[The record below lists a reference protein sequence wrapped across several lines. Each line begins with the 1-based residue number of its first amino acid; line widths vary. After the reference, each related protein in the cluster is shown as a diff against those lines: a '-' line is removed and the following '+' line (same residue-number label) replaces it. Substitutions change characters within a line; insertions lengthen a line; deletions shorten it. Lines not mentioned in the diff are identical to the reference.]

1 MVKEFFEDLFLVT
14 KTIVN
19 QITNSYNN
27 LRAGLIAYVV
37 ELCPVPS
44 LKGYFKTAL
53 EAMVNYGL
61 ATLGLPPTLPNF
73 DDLTDMSLD
82 YLAQVA
88 LTEAGVAPDSLTE
101 EIVGEIGK
109 QIGKEIEKSSS
120 HEDYNPINSPFLK
133 LDPKYQYRPA
143 YVDVEISNKTALPT
157 VPGSFIID
165 VTFTMDN
172 WNVYDPVN
180 GLFLVVDSKYGY
192 GTTAGQQEINAYTK
206 HFKWGL
212 NGFTVNYPMGD
223 KAVYHVFKP
232 SIQKIPML
240 LPGETRD
247 VRVYL
252 KPIYETAAMPNYPY
266 GERLDYN
273 DFANMYFYNGNKKFT
288 KFELKGQFPSAEE
301 YLREKE
307 MILDLKT
314 DYYFANENY
323 SGAYH
328 MLQLPVS
335 QDW

>member
-1 MVKEFFEDLFLVT
+1 
-14 KTIVN
+14 
-19 QITNSYNN
+19 
-27 LRAGLIAYVV
+27 
-37 ELCPVPS
+37 
-44 LKGYFKTAL
+44 
-53 EAMVNYGL
+53 
-61 ATLGLPPTLPNF
+61 
-73 DDLTDMSLD
+73 
-82 YLAQVA
+82 
-88 LTEAGVAPDSLTE
+88 
-101 EIVGEIGK
+101 
-109 QIGKEIEKSSS
+109 
-120 HEDYNPINSPFLK
+120 
-133 LDPKYQYRPA
+133 
-143 YVDVEISNKTALPT
+143 
-157 VPGSFIID
+157 
-165 VTFTMDN
+165 
-172 WNVYDPVN
+172 
-180 GLFLVVDSKYGY
+180 
-192 GTTAGQQEINAYTK
+192 
-206 HFKWGL
+206 
-212 NGFTVNYPMGD
+212 
-223 KAVYHVFKP
+223 
-232 SIQKIPML
+232 ML